1 MYHNSLMV
9 KCPVVH
15 IYHEIVVKN
24 DKELFIHKT
33 TRVNLKGIILSEK
46 SQSRRTNILVFQSD
60 KSIELEK
67 KLVVAR
73 GQGWWGLAGEGRC
86 DFKGVVGGRKSFV
99 TGGYMNLHMWQIG
112 VEL

>member
-1 MYHNSLMV
+1 MV
-9 KCPVVH
+9 SS
-15 IYHEIVVKN
+15 N
-24 DKELFIHKT
+24 LNFIN
-33 TRVNLKGIILSEK
+33 V
-46 SQSRRTNILVFQSD
+46 ILV
-60 KSIELEK
+60 IVEK